1 MRVVSHARTLGID
14 AYGAGA
20 TRQRRK
26 QYERLT
32 KIKKRMPKVKFYKK
46 YGVITSKS
54 AKAGLAPSGL
64 HGVRCMGVPLTR
76 LKALG
81 TTIGRC
87 LPGKHA
93 GRSVNWWLA
102 GHQCDPIHPCR
113 VEPIAAWAEPVWDE
127 QLDDADL
134 RKAWRRQ
141 QRLVGLKTRR
151 GARSVVRLVPA
162 SWTSDSWD
170 GLAAPHDLRH
180 CEWTRD
186 GCTRVL
192 SATVLDASCLTM
204 SAGWTSWMGSSASP
218 RDHS

>member
-1 MRVVSHARTLGID
+1 
-14 AYGAGA
+14 
-20 TRQRRK
+20 
-26 QYERLT
+26 
-32 KIKKRMPKVKFYKK
+32 MPKVKFYKK
-46 YGVITSKS
+46 YGAITSKS
-54 AKAGLAPSGL
+54 AKAGLAPGGL

-76 LKALG
+76 LKAFG

-141 QRLVGLKTRR
+141 QRLVGLKNPSWSEVSGPISASIMDLRQLGLTGRTTRPSSLR
-151 GARSVVRLVPA
+151 VDTRWMHPSVVGNSFGRKLFNDERRV
-162 SWTSDSWD
+162 DKLD
-170 GLAAPHDLRH
+170 GQ
-180 CEWTRD
+180 
-186 GCTRVL
+186 
-192 SATVLDASCLTM
+192 
-204 SAGWTSWMGSSASP
+204 
-218 RDHS
+218 